1 MAVKSLTVG
10 GVRAL
15 AWEGLENHAARFETA
30 AGRLTALSDAAL
42 DALDQVHPVSWEGTA
57 ARLAREGFIEQRAAG
72 RRSAT
77 DLQVAAAAMR
87 HVARTMRAEQSN
99 AVAAVEAAL
108 MDGFMVDE
116 AWRVSAPPTKGM
128 PPERAHMLMHHEE
141 QVGAAARSIRAALA
155 RSLEMLRDAV
165 PRWTSP
171 VGSPGGHERAPAPPT
186 DGSAKQ
192 NREYWDSLTEQQRQQ
207 VLEARPGWIGG
218 LDGAPASARHDAN
231 VGQIDSER
239 VRLEARRDQLAAEL
253 HDNWFG
259 GAFTNADA
267 ELWYT
272 ERKLADLATI
282 EKLLGKYPE
291 GRLML
296 LDMRSGE
303 RGMAAFAIG
312 NPDTADHVSVTIPGF
327 GTTISRSFAAMVKE
341 TEYLQREAEIQLINH
356 GRRGETIASIA
367 WLGYE
372 PPQGTGP
379 GWGDTVVGFT
389 DVTQREHA
397 VKGAARLAAFFDGI
411 NTASELGDPHITAL
425 GHSYG
430 SYTTALALQDPRPGQ
445 PVDDAVFYGSPGV
458 NAGSEK
464 DLGLEEGRAYV
475 MKTDG
480 VWSFIGGD
488 GDAIADLGFFGA
500 FGPDPANADFEHLST
515 NAATTPDGIDREQS
529 TGHSEYSRMGT
540 NGELRTSA
548 YNMAVIIG
556 GLPDQVVRR

>member
-1 MAVKSLTVG
+1 
-10 GVRAL
+10 
-15 AWEGLENHAARFETA
+15 
-30 AGRLTALSDAAL
+30 
-42 DALDQVHPVSWEGTA
+42 
-57 ARLAREGFIEQRAAG
+57 
-72 RRSAT
+72 
-77 DLQVAAAAMR
+77 
-87 HVARTMRAEQSN
+87 
-99 AVAAVEAAL
+99 
-108 MDGFMVDE
+108 
-116 AWRVSAPPTKGM
+116 
-128 PPERAHMLMHHEE
+128 
-141 QVGAAARSIRAALA
+141 
-155 RSLEMLRDAV
+155 
-165 PRWTSP
+165 
-171 VGSPGGHERAPAPPT
+171 
-186 DGSAKQ
+186 
-192 NREYWDSLTEQQRQQ
+192 
-207 VLEARPGWIGG
+207 
-218 LDGAPASARHDAN
+218 
-231 VGQIDSER
+231 
-239 VRLEARRDQLAAEL
+239 
-253 HDNWFG
+253 
-259 GAFTNADA
+259 
-267 ELWYT
+267 
-272 ERKLADLATI
+272 
-282 EKLLGKYPE
+282 
-291 GRLML
+291 
-296 LDMRSGE
+296 
-303 RGMAAFAIG
+303 MAAFAIG